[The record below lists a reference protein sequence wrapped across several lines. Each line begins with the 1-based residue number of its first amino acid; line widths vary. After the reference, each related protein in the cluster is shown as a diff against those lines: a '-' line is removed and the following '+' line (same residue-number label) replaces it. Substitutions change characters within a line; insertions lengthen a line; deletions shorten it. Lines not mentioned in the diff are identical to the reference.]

1 MRLLTLFLA
10 ALILAGC
17 QSTSPRP
24 YAGIKHFML
33 EKPVAIAA
41 GTTRTFFQ
49 QGVAKPYMAVDWYA
63 PWCALEVRTL
73 KETATTVQPDTFAIT
88 RVQLD
93 EMEVAVRPGVQLAAL
108 WKGGVALA
116 LGGQERPQ
124 TMDAVHLY
132 LHSPRQPNVLRLTC
146 AGRLS
151 DGDPQDA
158 PDSWRPDPA
167 RINTILGPYGR
178 LE

>member
-1 MRLLTLFLA
+1 MRVLSLFLLTFLLVA
-10 ALILAGC
+10 C
-17 QSTSPRP
+17 QNMPPRP
-24 YAGIKHFML
+24 YASIKHFML
-33 EKPVAIAA
+33 EQPVVIPA
-41 GTTRTFFQ
+41 GTTRIFFQ
-49 QGVAKPYMAVDWYA
+49 QGAAKPYEAVDWYA

-73 KETATTVQPDTFAIT
+73 KETATTVRPDTFVIT
-88 RVQLD
+88 RIQLD
-93 EMEVAVRPGVQLAAL
+93 EMEVAVRPGMQLAAL
-108 WKGGVALA
+108 WKGSAALA

-132 LHSPRQPNVLRLTC
+132 LHSARQQDVLRLTC

-167 RINTILGPYGR
+167 RINAILGGYGH
-178 LE
+178 LQ